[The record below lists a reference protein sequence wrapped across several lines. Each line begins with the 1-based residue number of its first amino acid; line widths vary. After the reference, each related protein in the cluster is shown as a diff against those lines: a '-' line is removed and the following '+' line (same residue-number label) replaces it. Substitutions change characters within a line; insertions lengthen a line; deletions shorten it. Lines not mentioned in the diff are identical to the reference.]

1 MKNPTS
7 LRSSGFVLHSYPYKE
22 TSLILET
29 FTRTHGRVAM
39 VAKGAKRGGNNKY
52 ALNPFQPV
60 TLDWFGRAELKTLK
74 ASEHQQIFPQLR
86 SDALMAAFYAN
97 ELLLKLAVKDDPHD
111 LLFDAYHDAV
121 ASLAQ
126 HNKATSVREIET
138 ILRRF
143 ELTLLAELGYALTLA
158 HEADSDAAI
167 VAEAQYLYVVDRGP
181 IRLTANHP
189 RHSDRFIDPVKLSG
203 KTLQALH
210 EGLADAGRDTAD
222 PLILSQAKQLM
233 RRVINH
239 HLGDKAL
246 HTRQLIRELK

>member
-1 MKNPTS
+1 
-7 LRSSGFVLHSYPYKE
+7 
-22 TSLILET
+22 
-29 FTRTHGRVAM
+29 M
-39 VAKGAKRGGNNKY
+39 VAKGAKRGGTGKY

-74 ASEHQQIFPQLR
+74 ASEHEQIFPQLR

-111 LLFDAYHDAV
+111 LLFDAYHGAV
-121 ASLAQ
+121 AALAN
-126 HNKATSVREIET
+126 HDKTTGGRKIEA

-167 VAEAQYLYVVDRGP
+167 VAEVQYFYVIDRGP
-181 IRLTANHP
+181 IRLTSNDP
-189 RHSDRFIDPVKLSG
+189 RQGDRYIDPVKLSG
-203 KTLQALH
+203 KTLHALRD
-210 EGLADAGRDTAD
+210 GLPDAAWDAAD

-246 HTRQLIRELK
+246 HTRQLIRDLK

>member
-1 MKNPTS
+1 MRNSTS
-7 LRSSGFVLHSYPYKE
+7 HQSSGFVLHSYPYKE

-29 FTRTHGRVAM
+29 FTRSHGRVAM
-39 VAKGAKRGGNNKY
+39 VAKGAKRGGNGKY

-60 TLDWFGRAELKTLK
+60 ALDWFGRAELKTLK

-121 ASLAQ
+121 AALAT
-126 HNKATSVREIET
+126 HNRAAGGREIET

-143 ELTLLAELGYALTLA
+143 ELTLLAKLGYALTLA
-158 HEADSDAAI
+158 HEGDSDAVI
-167 VAEAQYLYVVDRGP
+167 IAEEQYIYVVDLGP
-181 IRLTANHP
+181 IRLTSNNS
-189 RHSDRFIDPVKLSG
+189 RQFERYIDPVKLSG
-203 KTLQALH
+203 KTLHALCG
-210 EGLADAGRDTAD
+210 GLTGDAWDAAD

-246 HTRQLIRELK
+246 HTRQLIRDLK